1 MATKTWNGSN
11 ADWYTAADWTGG
23 TIPAATDDA
32 VIPSGTLFLQSGD
45 AGITVN
51 SITLNSS
58 GVFEIFDPG
67 QTQSVTGNVTLNGAS
82 LLSVDGANIG
92 HSGGSTLTI
101 GGALTNSSTNGNGLD
116 IGNTG
121 ITAADTVTV
130 QGTGGLVNGSTSQ
143 INIEGSA
150 SVQASLNVTDA
161 AAGFGAA
168 GVETGTVFLENDA
181 LLEFASGQIT
191 TIDGEL
197 FLDGTNARVADSGAT
212 TTNSALTGLSSNAGT
227 FTVESGSS
235 VTTVGVGLTNTGVIS
250 VDGGFFAGGGGSSL
264 TLGGALTNSAGATLD
279 IGNRSLVATSTVQ
292 ATSLSNAGTMNLL
305 GDGAAAAAAVTL
317 TGGLTNTGS
326 VGIDN
331 TSSGEG
337 GSTVTLG
344 GTLSNSGTF
353 DIGISGLV
361 APTTVTATG
370 LANTGTIGIAGN
382 TTAGTTNQASL
393 EVAASAPSTL
403 PGNISLTGDALLQ
416 FTGTSSIQTIGAG
429 TSLTLD
435 GAQSRVALSSSPTTN
450 SALTGLSSNA
460 GTFTV
465 ENGASVTTVGVGLTN
480 TGVISVDAGF
490 FAGGGG
496 SSLTLG
502 GALTNS
508 AGATLD
514 IGNRSLAATSTVQA
528 TSLSNAGTVQL
539 LGDGAAAAAA
549 VTLTGGLTNT
559 GSVGIDNTFSG
570 EGGSTVTL
578 GGTLSNSGTFDI
590 GISGLVA
597 PTTVTATGLA
607 NTGTIGIAGNTTAG
621 TTNQASLEV
630 AAS

>member
-250 VDGGFFAGGGGSSL
+250 VDGGFFAGGGSSSL

-279 IGNRSLVATSTVQ
+279 IGNFSLGATSTVT
-292 ATSLSNAGTMNLL
+292 ATSLSNAGTINLV
-305 GDGAAAAAAVTL
+305 GKNGAAQAAL
-317 TGGLTNTGS
+317 TIAGALTNTGS
-326 VGIDN
+326 VSVDAEFG
-331 TSSGEG
+331 GFG

-344 GTLSNSGTF
+344 GTLDDDTGHFT
-353 DIGISGLV
+353 IGNTALGAS
-361 APTTVTATG
+361 TTVTATG
-370 LANTGTIGIAGN
+370 LANTGVINMAGGSATAIANLTVTN
-382 TTAGTTNQASL
+382 TATTSGTVDLQNSFTKLTASN
-393 EVAASAPSTL
+393 V
-403 PGNISLTGDALLQ
+403 NVTGGVIEG
-416 FTGTSSIQTIGAG
+416 TGTVAGALNNNGGG
-429 TSLTLD
+429 TVV
-435 GAQSRVALSSSPTTN
+435 GGPLSSTP
-450 SALTGLSSNA
+450 
-460 GTFTV
+460 
-465 ENGASVTTVGVGLTN
+465 
-480 TGVISVDAGF
+480 
-490 FAGGGG
+490 
-496 SSLTLG
+496 
-502 GALTNS
+502 
-508 AGATLD
+508 
-514 IGNRSLAATSTVQA
+514 
-528 TSLSNAGTVQL
+528 
-539 LGDGAAAAAA
+539 
-549 VTLTGGLTNT
+549 
-559 GSVGIDNTFSG
+559 
-570 EGGSTVTL
+570 
-578 GGTLSNSGTFDI
+578 GTLM
-590 GISGLVA
+590 
-597 PTTVTATGLA
+597 
-607 NTGTIGIAGNTTAG
+607 
-621 TTNQASLEV
+621 
-630 AAS
+630 